1 MSISPFLTLVH
12 QAHDPAVP
20 AAQRKGLASVCSAHP
35 LVLEAALQRAA
46 RTGQPVLIE
55 ATCNQVNQDGGYTGM
70 TPADFRDLVLGI
82 ASRVSC
88 PEHLVLLGGDH
99 LGPNPWKSLPPQEA
113 MDKALC
119 MIEAFA
125 QAGFVKLHLDASMG
139 CAGEPAAL
147 PDETVAE
154 RACALAQ
161 RAESVA
167 PGQAVYI
174 IGTEVPVPG
183 GAAEVLDHLKPT
195 TPQAAAATLQ
205 IHETL
210 FRRTLGDATWTRV
223 IGLVVQPGVE
233 FGVEDMV
240 VYDRPLAKALSA
252 KLNQMPGQIFEA
264 HSTDY
269 QPLPALR
276 ALVEDGFL
284 LLKVG
289 PGLTFAL
296 REALYGLD
304 SIRSVLIPH
313 QESLRSVME
322 RIMTE
327 HPAQWRGHYEGPQD
341 KLAILRHYGYSDR
354 IRYYWP
360 QPDAEDAVAT
370 LLSQLEET
378 GLPDPLLSQF
388 LPAQYERI
396 QAGLLPRHPR
406 DIILSAVDAVL
417 DIYEQACG
425 TSSKLYVHPDKI
437 HSVI

>member
-1 MSISPFLTLVH
+1 MNISPFLNLVH

-20 AAQRKGLASVCSAHP
+20 PAGRKGLASVCSAHP

-46 RTGQPVLIE
+46 RTGRPVLIE

-82 ASRVSC
+82 AAKTGC

-113 MDKALC
+113 MAKALT

-125 QAGFVKLHLDASMG
+125 RAGFVKLHLDASMG
-139 CAGEPAAL
+139 CAGEPVAL
-147 PDETVAE
+147 ADETVAE

-183 GAAEVLDHLKPT
+183 GAAEALDHLEPT
-195 TPQAAAATLQ
+195 SPQAAATTRE

-210 FRRTLGDATWTRV
+210 FRRTLGDDVWKRV

-233 FGVEDMV
+233 FGVEDV
-240 VYDRPLAKALSA
+240 VLYDRPRAQALSA
-252 KLNQMPGQIFEA
+252 TLNRMPGQIFEA

-269 QPLPALR
+269 QPLSALR

-304 SIRSVLIPH
+304 SIRSVLLPG

-322 RIMTE
+322 RIMTQ
-327 HPAQWRGHYEGPQD
+327 HPAQWRGHYEGTD
-341 KLAILRHYGYSDR
+341 AKRAILRHYAYSDR

-360 QPDAEDAVAT
+360 RPEAEAAVGT
-370 LLSQLEET
+370 LLRQLEET

-388 LPAQYERI
+388 LPTQYEKIRD
-396 QAGLLPRHPR
+396 GRLSRHPR
-406 DIILSAVDAVL
+406 DIILSAVDTVL
-417 DIYEQACG
+417 ALYDQACG
-425 TSSKLYVHPDKI
+425 APPETCERLY
-437 HSVI
+437 

>member
-1 MSISPFLTLVH
+1 MSLSPFLNLVR
-12 QAHDPAVP
+12 QTHDPDVP
-20 AAQRKGLASVCSAHP
+20 KAQRQGLTSVCSAHP

-46 RTGQPVLIE
+46 RTKRHVLIE

-82 ASRVSC
+82 AAKVGC
-88 PEHLVLLGGDH
+88 PAHLVLLGGDH

-113 MDKALC
+113 MDKALT

-125 QAGFVKLHLDASMG
+125 KAGFVKLHLDASMG
-139 CAGEPAAL
+139 CAGEPVAL
-147 PDETVAE
+147 SDETVAE

-161 RAESVA
+161 RAESA
-167 PGQAVYI
+167 AAGQAVYI

-183 GAAEVLDHLKPT
+183 GAAEALDHLEPT
-195 TPQAAAATLQ
+195 SPDAATATLQ
-205 IHETL
+205 VHETL
-210 FRRTLGDATWTRV
+210 FRRVLGDDVWGRV

-233 FGVEDMV
+233 FGVEDV
-240 VYDRPLAKALSA
+240 VIYDRPRAQSLSA
-252 KLNQMPGQIFEA
+252 TLNQMPGQIFEA

-276 ALVEDGFL
+276 SLVEDGFL

-304 SIRSVLIPH
+304 SIRSVLLPQ
-313 QESLRSVME
+313 QESLRAVME
-322 RIMTE
+322 RIMTQQ
-327 HPAQWRGHYEGPQD
+327 PAQWRGHYEGTES
-341 KLAILRHYGYSDR
+341 KLAILRHYAYSDR

-360 QPDAEDAVAT
+360 QPDAEAAVET
-370 LLSQLEET
+370 LLRQLEET

-388 LPAQYERI
+388 LPVQYEKIRD
-396 QAGLLPRHPR
+396 GLLPRQPR
-406 DIILSAVDAVL
+406 AIILSAIDTVL
-417 DIYEQACG
+417 GLYDQACG
-425 TSSKLYVHPDKI
+425 AEVT
-437 HSVI
+437 